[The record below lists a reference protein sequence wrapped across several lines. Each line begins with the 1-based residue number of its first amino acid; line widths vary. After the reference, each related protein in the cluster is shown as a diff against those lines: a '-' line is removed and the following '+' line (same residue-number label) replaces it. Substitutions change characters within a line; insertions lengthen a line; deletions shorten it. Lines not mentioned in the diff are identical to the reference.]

1 MPYASIYRHVM
12 RLLVVVGF
20 GVIGLVIAGAGAS
33 AQGDTPEAP
42 QDCVECHIDIVAAWE
57 TGAHAQAY
65 EDPVF
70 QEAWHAQN
78 DDVECLACHTTG
90 FVARTGEYEHEGV
103 TCQACHGQTPE
114 NHPPE
119 PVAVNPG
126 VEICADCHTT
136 TFTEWEQ
143 SKHGEQQLGCT
154 TCHSPHPQQLRF
166 DSTEALC
173 LNCHNEEPRDDFAHL
188 THVDQVCTDC
198 HWHRSEP
205 EAMLEHVVSGN
216 LLPTGHEAH
225 VGTQACIACH
235 AEVTESDIV
244 EEQQAAGLEMGL
256 TSEHPLLEAQ
266 VRIEELEA
274 EVDTVKAQGSNTS
287 SLRLAQGLIVGVAVG
302 MVVVSSVG
310 AVRRRVGSTNVD
322 HHPDDAPLESD
333 E

>member
-1 MPYASIYRHVM
+1 VP
-12 RLLVVVGF
+12 
-20 GVIGLVIAGAGAS
+20 
-33 AQGDTPEAP
+33 
-42 QDCVECHIDIVAAWE
+42 
-57 TGAHAQAY
+57 
-65 EDPVF
+65 
-70 QEAWHAQN
+70 
-78 DDVECLACHTTG
+78 
-90 FVARTGEYEHEGV
+90 RTGEYTHEGI

-126 VEICADCHTT
+126 VEVCADCHTT

-154 TCHSPHPQQLRF
+154 TCHLPHPQELRF
-166 DSTEALC
+166 GSAEGLC

-188 THVDQVCTDC
+188 THTDQVCTDC
-198 HWHRSEP
+198 HWHRSDP

-216 LLPTGHEAH
+216 LLPTGHEAN
-225 VGTQACIACH
+225 VETQACVECH
-235 AEVTESDIV
+235 AEVTESEVV

-256 TSEHPLLEAQ
+256 TSDHPLLEAQ

-287 SLRLAQGLIVGVAVG
+287 SLRLAQGLIVGVVVG
-302 MVVVSSVG
+302 VVVVLG
-310 AVRRRVGSTNVD
+310 VAIVRRRVGDND
-322 HHPDDAPLESD
+322 FDDNPSKDTADDDVLESD